1 MFATSEHDVTRD
13 SRVTI
18 SVSHA
23 GSHAPVTESRPVP
36 SRPVPKSVVGV
47 VFGSTQSIHSSAT
60 SLRASARAWM
70 AADAA
75 EIGGGSCR

>member
-1 MFATSEHDVTRD
+1 MFATSERDVTRD

-47 VFGSTQSIHSSAT
+47 VFEDGSNRIRSNGYLGSA
-60 SLRASARAWM
+60 LIGFG
-70 AADAA
+70 D
-75 EIGGGSCR
+75 EIR